1 MVERRRKKEMVFV
14 DLFIFEKKKY
24 EKQKKKKYINLTT
37 NKKNKRTKEQ
47 RNKGTKEG
55 VRWRRQTAFCF
66 L

>member
-1 MVERRRKKEMVFV
+1 MVFV